1 MAGDRCREKRE
12 RLFGVSSSS
21 GTMAA
26 SQKFC
31 LKWNNFQNS
40 VTSVFDSLR
49 QDEELVD
56 ITLCCE
62 GRKIKAHRMMLSA
75 CSPYFRDLFKDNPC
89 QHPLFFLK
97 DTSYVDIAAVIEFVY
112 KGEVNV
118 LQSQLASFLKT
129 AELLQVK
136 GLSGDEEEDQVP
148 RSQPPPAGRERPPDR
163 SRLASG
169 PPPPPPPVR
178 QRPRESAEPPASPR
192 LKRRR
197 LSGSSGSRPGS
208 PSAVSAAPPPPA
220 AAAGPRDP
228 AADVMA
234 GPPDAALPPPPPP
247 VSGADLAE
255 PPPPQHEPP
264 PQPAAGRQDYGIK
277 VEKIDIADDD
287 DDVSLEATLG
297 QVSTFEASQFDG
309 SDHSASSN
317 DMAGL
322 LSRVSEQGGGDLLA
336 AGASGDDGASQ
347 GPFRCAECGAVY
359 HHVNSYRCHV
369 QMHRGRTQCHVCRRV
384 FDRPTRLNEHLYWVH
399 GVRGAYSPRGRAQRG
414 AAGRGGH
421 HPPHPPLPPPHAD
434 VCTQCGKQFTHRKSY
449 LQHLHVHTGATTC
462 STCGVTFDRKT
473 RLNTHV
479 KLYHPELT
487 RQPSHGSASSGGG
500 GLPCPDC
507 GKVYANS
514 GSLSQHRRIHS
525 GATLCRLCGTGL
537 SRVAHLRRHLI
548 TCHRLSMEQALVVM
562 RGDDT

>member
-1 MAGDRCREKRE
+1 MHHNRID
-12 RLFGVSSSS
+12 
-21 GTMAA
+21 TMAA

-136 GLSGDEEEDQVP
+136 GLSGDEEEDQAP
-148 RSQPPPAGRERPPDR
+148 RSQPPDR
-163 SRLASG
+163 SRLPSG

-234 GPPDAALPPPPPP
+234 GPPGAALPPPPPPP

-255 PPPPQHEPP
+255 PPPPQHEPPPP

-309 SDHSASSN
+309 SDHSASSH
-317 DMAGL
+317 DMSGLLSGLSDRVGDVLAPSASAEDGSAQGHVMAGL
-322 LSRVSEQGGGDLLA
+322 RCSVCQKTFKSRDSL
-336 AGASGDDGASQ
+336 
-347 GPFRCAECGAVY
+347 R
-359 HHVNSYRCHV
+359 HHRALHE
-369 QMHRGRTQCHVCRRV
+369 GRTVCV
-384 FDRPTRLNEHLYWVH
+384 PC
-399 GVRGAYSPRGRAQRG
+399 GRA
-414 AAGRGGH
+414 
-421 HPPHPPLPPPHAD
+421 
-434 VCTQCGKQFTHRKSY
+434 F
-449 LQHLHVHTGATTC
+449 
-462 STCGVTFDRKT
+462 ST
-473 RLNTHV
+473 
-479 KLYHPELT
+479 
-487 RQPSHGSASSGGG
+487 
-500 GLPCPDC
+500 
-507 GKVYANS
+507 
-514 GSLSQHRRIHS
+514 LSNLSEHRRTFH
-525 GATLCRLCGTGL
+525 GM
-537 SRVAHLRRHLI
+537 RRPGPAPP
-548 TCHRLSMEQALVVM
+548 S
-562 RGDDT
+562 

>member
-1 MAGDRCREKRE
+1 MHHNRID
-12 RLFGVSSSS
+12 
-21 GTMAA
+21 TMAA

-136 GLSGDEEEDQVP
+136 GLSGDEEEDQAP
-148 RSQPPPAGRERPPDR
+148 RSQPPDR
-163 SRLASG
+163 SRLPSG

-234 GPPDAALPPPPPP
+234 GPPGAALPPPPPPP

-255 PPPPQHEPP
+255 PPPPQHEPPPP

-309 SDHSASSN
+309 SDHSASSH
-317 DMAGL
+317 DMSGL
-322 LSRVSEQGGGDLLA
+322 LSGLSDRVGDVLAPSASAEDGSAQGHAMTALRC
-336 AGASGDDGASQ
+336 
-347 GPFRCAECGAVY
+347 PF
-359 HHVNSYRCHV
+359 CHKSFKSRDSLRN
-369 QMHRGRTQCHVCRRV
+369 HRALHEGRTAC
-384 FDRPTRLNEHLYWVH
+384 NI
-399 GVRGAYSPRGRAQRG
+399 
-414 AAGRGGH
+414 
-421 HPPHPPLPPPHAD
+421 
-434 VCTQCGKQFTHRKSY
+434 
-449 LQHLHVHTGATTC
+449 
-462 STCGVTFDRKT
+462 
-473 RLNTHV
+473 
-479 KLYHPELT
+479 
-487 RQPSHGSASSGGG
+487 
-500 GLPCPDC
+500 C
-507 GKVYANS
+507 GKVFSTLSNLSEHRNMHKGRTGCTLCGKVFSTTAN
-514 GSLSQHRRIHS
+514 LAEHRRSFHGS
-525 GATLCRLCGTGL
+525 WRPGQGPPP
-537 SRVAHLRRHLI
+537 
-548 TCHRLSMEQALVVM
+548 Q
-562 RGDDT
+562 

>member
-1 MAGDRCREKRE
+1 MHHNRID
-12 RLFGVSSSS
+12 
-21 GTMAA
+21 TMAA

-136 GLSGDEEEDQVP
+136 GLSGDEEEDQAP
-148 RSQPPPAGRERPPDR
+148 RSQPPDR
-163 SRLASG
+163 SRLPSG

-234 GPPDAALPPPPPP
+234 GPPCAALPPPPPP
-247 VSGADLAE
+247 VSGAALAE
-255 PPPPQHEPP
+255 PPPPQHEPPPP

-309 SDHSASSN
+309 SDHSASSH
-317 DMAGL
+317 DMSGL
-322 LSRVSEQGGGDLLA
+322 LSGLSDRVGDVLAPSASAEDGSAQDSSHLLRCDQCGLAFPSAPRLSEHRA
-336 AGASGDDGASQ
+336 W
-347 GPFRCAECGAVY
+347 
-359 HHVNSYRCHV
+359 
-369 QMHRGRTQCHVCRRV
+369 HRGETICHVCGRV
-384 FDRPTRLNEHLYWVH
+384 F
-399 GVRGAYSPRGRAQRG
+399 S
-414 AAGRGGH
+414 
-421 HPPHPPLPPPHAD
+421 
-434 VCTQCGKQFTHRKSY
+434 
-449 LQHLHVHTGATTC
+449 
-462 STCGVTFDRKT
+462 
-473 RLNTHV
+473 
-479 KLYHPELT
+479 
-487 RQPSHGSASSGGG
+487 
-500 GLPCPDC
+500 
-507 GKVYANS
+507 
-514 GSLSQHRRIHS
+514 RIDHM
-525 GATLCRLCGTGL
+525 
-537 SRVAHLRRHLI
+537 RRHMR
-548 TCHRLSMEQALVVM
+548 TRHQVVLPS
-562 RGDDT
+562 RR

>member
-1 MAGDRCREKRE
+1 
-12 RLFGVSSSS
+12 
-21 GTMAA
+21 MAA

-228 AADVMA
+228 AADAMA
-234 GPPDAALPPPPPP
+234 GPPGAALPPPPPPP

-255 PPPPQHEPP
+255 PPPPQHEPPPP

-347 GPFRCAECGAVY
+347 GWAVSGAPSV
-359 HHVNSYRCHV
+359 SGGPRYRCS
-369 QMHRGRTQCHVCRRV
+369 VCGL
-384 FDRPTRLNEHLYWVH
+384 PYQHLSSLN
-399 GVRGAYSPRGRAQRG
+399 
-414 AAGRGGH
+414 
-421 HPPHPPLPPPHAD
+421 
-434 VCTQCGKQFTHRKSY
+434 KHRK
-449 LQHLHVHTGATTC
+449 VHTGDTEC
-462 STCGVTFDRKT
+462 PFCGRVMGSRHNL
-473 RLNTHV
+473 RVHV
-479 KLYHPELT
+479 REVHKAKLP
-487 RQPSHGSASSGGG
+487 
-500 GLPCPDC
+500 
-507 GKVYANS
+507 
-514 GSLSQHRRIHS
+514 
-525 GATLCRLCGTGL
+525 
-537 SRVAHLRRHLI
+537 
-548 TCHRLSMEQALVVM
+548 
-562 RGDDT
+562 

>member
-1 MAGDRCREKRE
+1 MHHNRID
-12 RLFGVSSSS
+12 
-21 GTMAA
+21 TMAA

-136 GLSGDEEEDQVP
+136 GLSGDEEEDQAP
-148 RSQPPPAGRERPPDR
+148 RSQPPDR
-163 SRLASG
+163 SRLPSG

-234 GPPDAALPPPPPP
+234 GPPCAALPPPPPP
-247 VSGADLAE
+247 VSGAALAE
-255 PPPPQHEPP
+255 PPPPQHEPPPP

-309 SDHSASSN
+309 SDHSASSH
-317 DMAGL
+317 DMSGL
-322 LSRVSEQGGGDLLA
+322 LSGLSDRVGDVLAPSASAEDGSAQDAASWAHRCEQ
-336 AGASGDDGASQ
+336 
-347 GPFRCAECGAVY
+347 CGAAFR
-359 HHVNSYRCHV
+359 HPDSLRF
-369 QMHRGRTQCHVCRRV
+369 HREVHQGRTACPVCGHVFSRR
-384 FDRPTRLNEHLYWVH
+384 
-399 GVRGAYSPRGRAQRG
+399 
-414 AAGRGGH
+414 
-421 HPPHPPLPPPHAD
+421 
-434 VCTQCGKQFTHRKSY
+434 SY
-449 LQHLHVHTGATTC
+449 LRQHLQRKHPDHGA
-462 STCGVTFDRKT
+462 
-473 RLNTHV
+473 LM
-479 KLYHPELT
+479 P
-487 RQPSHGSASSGGG
+487 P
-500 GLPCPDC
+500 
-507 GKVYANS
+507 
-514 GSLSQHRRIHS
+514 
-525 GATLCRLCGTGL
+525 
-537 SRVAHLRRHLI
+537 
-548 TCHRLSMEQALVVM
+548 
-562 RGDDT
+562 

>member
-1 MAGDRCREKRE
+1 MHHNRID
-12 RLFGVSSSS
+12 
-21 GTMAA
+21 TMAA

-136 GLSGDEEEDQVP
+136 GLSGDEEEDQAP
-148 RSQPPPAGRERPPDR
+148 RSQPPDR
-163 SRLASG
+163 SRLPSG

-234 GPPDAALPPPPPP
+234 GPPCAALPPPPPP
-247 VSGADLAE
+247 VSGAALAE
-255 PPPPQHEPP
+255 PPPPQHEPPPP

-309 SDHSASSN
+309 SDHSASSH
-317 DMAGL
+317 DMSGL
-322 LSRVSEQGGGDLLA
+322 LSGLSDRVGDVLAPSASAEDGSAQGGA
-336 AGASGDDGASQ
+336 ALGGWMTRGSAARGF
-347 GPFRCAECGAVY
+347 PCALCGKTYALRTSLT
-359 HHVNSYRCHV
+359 HH
-369 QMHRGRTQCHVCRRV
+369 MGLHRGETRCPVCQKV
-384 FDRPTRLNEHLYWVH
+384 FSRKGHMLN
-399 GVRGAYSPRGRAQRG
+399 
-414 AAGRGGH
+414 
-421 HPPHPPLPPPHAD
+421 
-434 VCTQCGKQFTHRKSY
+434 
-449 LQHLHVHTGATTC
+449 
-462 STCGVTFDRKT
+462 
-473 RLNTHV
+473 
-479 KLYHPELT
+479 
-487 RQPSHGSASSGGG
+487 
-500 GLPCPDC
+500 
-507 GKVYANS
+507 
-514 GSLSQHRRIHS
+514 
-525 GATLCRLCGTGL
+525 
-537 SRVAHLRRHLI
+537 HLRTAHQI
-548 TCHRLSMEQALVVM
+548 T
-562 RGDDT
+562 

>member
-1 MAGDRCREKRE
+1 
-12 RLFGVSSSS
+12 
-21 GTMAA
+21 MAA

-228 AADVMA
+228 AADAMA
-234 GPPDAALPPPPPP
+234 GPPGAALPPPPPPP

-255 PPPPQHEPP
+255 PPPPQHEPPPP

-347 GPFRCAECGAVY
+347 
-359 HHVNSYRCHV
+359 
-369 QMHRGRTQCHVCRRV
+369 
-384 FDRPTRLNEHLYWVH
+384 
-399 GVRGAYSPRGRAQRG
+399 VRG
-414 AAGRGGH
+414 
-421 HPPHPPLPPPHAD
+421 
-434 VCTQCGKQFTHRKSY
+434 
-449 LQHLHVHTGATTC
+449 
-462 STCGVTFDRKT
+462 
-473 RLNTHV
+473 
-479 KLYHPELT
+479 
-487 RQPSHGSASSGGG
+487 GSGSGGG

>member
-1 MAGDRCREKRE
+1 
-12 RLFGVSSSS
+12 
-21 GTMAA
+21 MAA

-228 AADVMA
+228 AADAMA
-234 GPPDAALPPPPPP
+234 GPPGAALPPPPPPP

-255 PPPPQHEPP
+255 PPPPQHEPPPP

-347 GPFRCAECGAVY
+347 GRLMTLPPTAVVPRWFSCDRCEQTFTSKSSLWHHQAV
-359 HHVNSYRCHV
+359 
-369 QMHRGRTQCHVCRRV
+369 HRGQ
-384 FDRPTRLNEHLYWVH
+384 TR
-399 GVRGAYSPRGRAQRG
+399 
-414 AAGRGGH
+414 
-421 HPPHPPLPPPHAD
+421 
-434 VCTQCGKQFTHRKSY
+434 
-449 LQHLHVHTGATTC
+449 C
-462 STCGVTFDRKT
+462 S
-473 RLNTHV
+473 L
-479 KLYHPELT
+479 
-487 RQPSHGSASSGGG
+487 
-500 GLPCPDC
+500 C
-507 GKVYANS
+507 GKVYSRRSVLAAHIAN
-514 GSLSQHRRIHS
+514 HHS
-525 GATLCRLCGTGL
+525 GQRAAATAGHPAQRPAPQQRAAQPAAGQQLPPAAAELL
-537 SRVAHLRRHLI
+537 SFPGGEL
-548 TCHRLSMEQALVVM
+548 
-562 RGDDT
+562 GDGGGGPR

>member
-1 MAGDRCREKRE
+1 
-12 RLFGVSSSS
+12 
-21 GTMAA
+21 MAA

-75 CSPYFRDLFKDNPC
+75 CSPYFRDLFK
-89 QHPLFFLK
+89 
-97 DTSYVDIAAVIEFVY
+97 A
-112 KGEVNV
+112 
-118 LQSQLASFLKT
+118 
-129 AELLQVK
+129 
-136 GLSGDEEEDQVP
+136 P
-148 RSQPPPAGRERPPDR
+148 RSQPPDR
-163 SRLASG
+163 SRLPSG

-234 GPPDAALPPPPPP
+234 GPPGAALPPPPPPP

-255 PPPPQHEPP
+255 PPPPQHEPPPP

-309 SDHSASSN
+309 SDHSASSH
-317 DMAGL
+317 DMSGL
-322 LSRVSEQGGGDLLA
+322 LSGLSDRVGDVLAPSASAEDGSAQDAASWAHRCEQ
-336 AGASGDDGASQ
+336 
-347 GPFRCAECGAVY
+347 CGAAFR
-359 HHVNSYRCHV
+359 HPDSLRF
-369 QMHRGRTQCHVCRRV
+369 HREVHQGRTACPVCGHVFSRR
-384 FDRPTRLNEHLYWVH
+384 
-399 GVRGAYSPRGRAQRG
+399 
-414 AAGRGGH
+414 
-421 HPPHPPLPPPHAD
+421 
-434 VCTQCGKQFTHRKSY
+434 SY
-449 LQHLHVHTGATTC
+449 LRQHLQRKHPDHGA
-462 STCGVTFDRKT
+462 
-473 RLNTHV
+473 LM
-479 KLYHPELT
+479 P
-487 RQPSHGSASSGGG
+487 P
-500 GLPCPDC
+500 
-507 GKVYANS
+507 
-514 GSLSQHRRIHS
+514 
-525 GATLCRLCGTGL
+525 
-537 SRVAHLRRHLI
+537 
-548 TCHRLSMEQALVVM
+548 
-562 RGDDT
+562 

>member
-1 MAGDRCREKRE
+1 
-12 RLFGVSSSS
+12 
-21 GTMAA
+21 MAA

-228 AADVMA
+228 AADAMA
-234 GPPDAALPPPPPP
+234 GPPGAALPPPPPPP

-255 PPPPQHEPP
+255 PPPPQHEPPPP

-347 GPFRCAECGAVY
+347 GLA
-359 HHVNSYRCHV
+359 
-369 QMHRGRTQCHVCRRV
+369 
-384 FDRPTRLNEHLYWVH
+384 RLLS
-399 GVRGAYSPRGRAQRG
+399 GGS
-414 AAGRGGH
+414 AGR
-421 HPPHPPLPPPHAD
+421 
-434 VCTQCGKQFTHRKSY
+434 
-449 LQHLHVHTGATTC
+449 
-462 STCGVTFDRKT
+462 
-473 RLNTHV
+473 
-479 KLYHPELT
+479 PEA
-487 RQPSHGSASSGGG
+487 PFA
-500 GLPCPDC
+500 
-507 GKVYANS
+507 
-514 GSLSQHRRIHS
+514 
-525 GATLCRLCGTGL
+525 CRLCDKVFRDASNL
-537 SRVAHLRRHLI
+537 SHHTAVHRGETTCRRCFAVLATKRNLRAHLANCLGPTLTPRRNSA
-548 TCHRLSMEQALVVM
+548 RAAEV
-562 RGDDT
+562 RGSAPAPHGPRPVSSERRAHWEGPSGAAQGAPPAQETEPTLWFQ

>member
-1 MAGDRCREKRE
+1 
-12 RLFGVSSSS
+12 
-21 GTMAA
+21 MAA

-136 GLSGDEEEDQVP
+136 GLSGDEEEDQAP
-148 RSQPPPAGRERPPDR
+148 RSQPPDR
-163 SRLASG
+163 SRLPSG

-234 GPPDAALPPPPPP
+234 GPPCAALPPPPPP
-247 VSGADLAE
+247 VSGAALAE
-255 PPPPQHEPP
+255 PPPPQHEPPPP

-309 SDHSASSN
+309 SDHSASSH
-317 DMAGL
+317 DMSGL
-322 LSRVSEQGGGDLLA
+322 LSGLSDRVGDVLAPSASAEDGSAQGGGGYPCQLC
-336 AGASGDDGASQ
+336 GET
-347 GPFRCAECGAVY
+347 FRTQSKLS
-359 HHVNSYRCHV
+359 HHRAW
-369 QMHRGRTQCHVCRRV
+369 HRGETICHVCQRV
-384 FDRPTRLNEHLYWVH
+384 FARTDILRNHLRTAH
-399 GVRGAYSPRGRAQRG
+399 GVTMPSRRPR
-414 AAGRGGH
+414 AAALLATPSAAAVDPQTPG
-421 HPPHPPLPPPHAD
+421 
-434 VCTQCGKQFTHRKSY
+434 
-449 LQHLHVHTGATTC
+449 VHQSRRDAPWT
-462 STCGVTFDRKT
+462 
-473 RLNTHV
+473 
-479 KLYHPELT
+479 
-487 RQPSHGSASSGGG
+487 GSA
-500 GLPCPDC
+500 PTDW
-507 GKVYANS
+507 
-514 GSLSQHRRIHS
+514 
-525 GATLCRLCGTGL
+525 
-537 SRVAHLRRHLI
+537 
-548 TCHRLSMEQALVVM
+548 
-562 RGDDT
+562 

>member
-1 MAGDRCREKRE
+1 
-12 RLFGVSSSS
+12 
-21 GTMAA
+21 MAA

-136 GLSGDEEEDQVP
+136 GLSGDEEEDQAP
-148 RSQPPPAGRERPPDR
+148 RSQPPDR
-163 SRLASG
+163 SRLPSG

-234 GPPDAALPPPPPP
+234 GPPCAALPPPPPP
-247 VSGADLAE
+247 VSGAALAE
-255 PPPPQHEPP
+255 PPPPQHEPPPP

-309 SDHSASSN
+309 SDHSASSH
-317 DMAGL
+317 DMSGLLSGLSDRVGDVLAPSASAEDGSAQGHVMAGL
-322 LSRVSEQGGGDLLA
+322 RCSICQKTFKSRDS
-336 AGASGDDGASQ
+336 
-347 GPFRCAECGAVY
+347 FRHHRALHEGRTICALCGRVFSTLTNLY
-359 HHVNSYRCHV
+359 HHQRK
-369 QMHRGRTQCHVCRRV
+369 Q
-384 FDRPTRLNEHLYWVH
+384 H
-399 GVRGAYSPRGRAQRG
+399 GG
-414 AAGRGGH
+414 
-421 HPPHPPLPPPHAD
+421 PPDSAPPP
-434 VCTQCGKQFTHRKSY
+434 
-449 LQHLHVHTGATTC
+449 
-462 STCGVTFDRKT
+462 
-473 RLNTHV
+473 
-479 KLYHPELT
+479 P
-487 RQPSHGSASSGGG
+487 P
-500 GLPCPDC
+500 
-507 GKVYANS
+507 
-514 GSLSQHRRIHS
+514 SLS
-525 GATLCRLCGTGL
+525 
-537 SRVAHLRRHLI
+537 
-548 TCHRLSMEQALVVM
+548 
-562 RGDDT
+562 

>member
-1 MAGDRCREKRE
+1 
-12 RLFGVSSSS
+12 
-21 GTMAA
+21 MAA

-228 AADVMA
+228 AADAMA
-234 GPPDAALPPPPPP
+234 GPPGAALPPPPPPP

-255 PPPPQHEPP
+255 PPPPQHEPPPP

-347 GPFRCAECGAVY
+347 GLPSICPVAGCGRSIPNRKRYSEHMAW
-359 HHVNSYRCHV
+359 
-369 QMHRGRTQCHVCRRV
+369 HRGETVCSLCGRRFSSKSNLRIHQSTLHGLHSATVRQKTPQHLAV
-384 FDRPTRLNEHLYWVH
+384 FLQDSAGE
-399 GVRGAYSPRGRAQRG
+399 GSG
-414 AAGRGGH
+414 GRGGW
-421 HPPHPPLPPPHAD
+421 PD
-434 VCTQCGKQFTHRKSY
+434 
-449 LQHLHVHTGATTC
+449 
-462 STCGVTFDRKT
+462 
-473 RLNTHV
+473 
-479 KLYHPELT
+479 
-487 RQPSHGSASSGGG
+487 SSGHGG
-500 GLPCPDC
+500 QP
-507 GKVYANS
+507 
-514 GSLSQHRRIHS
+514 Q
-525 GATLCRLCGTGL
+525 
-537 SRVAHLRRHLI
+537 
-548 TCHRLSMEQALVVM
+548 
-562 RGDDT
+562 

>member
-1 MAGDRCREKRE
+1 
-12 RLFGVSSSS
+12 
-21 GTMAA
+21 MAA

-136 GLSGDEEEDQVP
+136 GLSGDEEEDQAP
-148 RSQPPPAGRERPPDR
+148 RSQPPDR
-163 SRLASG
+163 SRLPSG

-234 GPPDAALPPPPPP
+234 GPPCAALPPPPPP
-247 VSGADLAE
+247 VSGAALAE
-255 PPPPQHEPP
+255 PPPPQHEPPPP

-309 SDHSASSN
+309 SDHSASSH
-317 DMAGL
+317 DMSGL
-322 LSRVSEQGGGDLLA
+322 LSGLSDRVGDVLAPSASAEDGSAQDSSHLLRCDQCGLAFPSAPRLSEHRA
-336 AGASGDDGASQ
+336 W
-347 GPFRCAECGAVY
+347 
-359 HHVNSYRCHV
+359 
-369 QMHRGRTQCHVCRRV
+369 HRGETICHVCGRV
-384 FDRPTRLNEHLYWVH
+384 F
-399 GVRGAYSPRGRAQRG
+399 S
-414 AAGRGGH
+414 
-421 HPPHPPLPPPHAD
+421 
-434 VCTQCGKQFTHRKSY
+434 
-449 LQHLHVHTGATTC
+449 
-462 STCGVTFDRKT
+462 
-473 RLNTHV
+473 
-479 KLYHPELT
+479 
-487 RQPSHGSASSGGG
+487 
-500 GLPCPDC
+500 
-507 GKVYANS
+507 
-514 GSLSQHRRIHS
+514 RIDHM
-525 GATLCRLCGTGL
+525 
-537 SRVAHLRRHLI
+537 RRHMR
-548 TCHRLSMEQALVVM
+548 TRHQVVLPS
-562 RGDDT
+562 RR

>member
-1 MAGDRCREKRE
+1 
-12 RLFGVSSSS
+12 
-21 GTMAA
+21 MAA

-136 GLSGDEEEDQVP
+136 GLSGDEEEDQAP
-148 RSQPPPAGRERPPDR
+148 RSQPPDR
-163 SRLASG
+163 SRLPSG

-234 GPPDAALPPPPPP
+234 GPPGAALPPPPPPP

-255 PPPPQHEPP
+255 PPPPQHEPPPP

-309 SDHSASSN
+309 SDHSASSH
-317 DMAGL
+317 DMSGL
-322 LSRVSEQGGGDLLA
+322 LSGLSDRVGDVLAPSASAEDGSAQGVAYLSDAPAAAPYSAYRRAVSTGHVGARPGSPSGFFVCTEPGCGMRLRSQPRLSEHRSWHRGETTCHVCGRRFSSKHSMWKHAAHKHGSLMPPTAATRRFGAGVGVITGVQGGCG
-336 AGASGDDGASQ
+336 
-347 GPFRCAECGAVY
+347 GPFRPDSEAGDAVPSS
-359 HHVNSYRCHV
+359 VS
-369 QMHRGRTQCHVCRRV
+369 
-384 FDRPTRLNEHLYWVH
+384 E
-399 GVRGAYSPRGRAQRG
+399 
-414 AAGRGGH
+414 
-421 HPPHPPLPPPHAD
+421 PPP
-434 VCTQCGKQFTHRKSY
+434 S
-449 LQHLHVHTGATTC
+449 
-462 STCGVTFDRKT
+462 
-473 RLNTHV
+473 
-479 KLYHPELT
+479 E
-487 RQPSHGSASSGGG
+487 
-500 GLPCPDC
+500 
-507 GKVYANS
+507 
-514 GSLSQHRRIHS
+514 
-525 GATLCRLCGTGL
+525 
-537 SRVAHLRRHLI
+537 
-548 TCHRLSMEQALVVM
+548 
-562 RGDDT
+562 

>member
-1 MAGDRCREKRE
+1 MHHNRID
-12 RLFGVSSSS
+12 
-21 GTMAA
+21 TMAA

-136 GLSGDEEEDQVP
+136 GLSGDEEEDQAP
-148 RSQPPPAGRERPPDR
+148 RSQPPDR
-163 SRLASG
+163 SRLPSG

-234 GPPDAALPPPPPP
+234 GPPCAALPPPPPP
-247 VSGADLAE
+247 VSGAALAE
-255 PPPPQHEPP
+255 PPPPQHEPPPP

-309 SDHSASSN
+309 SDHSASSH
-317 DMAGL
+317 DMSGLLSGLSDRVGDVLAPSASAEDGSAQGHVMAGL
-322 LSRVSEQGGGDLLA
+322 RCSICQKTFKSRDS
-336 AGASGDDGASQ
+336 
-347 GPFRCAECGAVY
+347 FRHHRALHEGRTICALCGRVFSTLTNLY
-359 HHVNSYRCHV
+359 HHQRK
-369 QMHRGRTQCHVCRRV
+369 Q
-384 FDRPTRLNEHLYWVH
+384 H
-399 GVRGAYSPRGRAQRG
+399 GG
-414 AAGRGGH
+414 
-421 HPPHPPLPPPHAD
+421 PPDSAPPP
-434 VCTQCGKQFTHRKSY
+434 
-449 LQHLHVHTGATTC
+449 
-462 STCGVTFDRKT
+462 
-473 RLNTHV
+473 
-479 KLYHPELT
+479 P
-487 RQPSHGSASSGGG
+487 P
-500 GLPCPDC
+500 
-507 GKVYANS
+507 
-514 GSLSQHRRIHS
+514 SLS
-525 GATLCRLCGTGL
+525 
-537 SRVAHLRRHLI
+537 
-548 TCHRLSMEQALVVM
+548 
-562 RGDDT
+562 

>member
-1 MAGDRCREKRE
+1 
-12 RLFGVSSSS
+12 
-21 GTMAA
+21 MAA

-228 AADVMA
+228 AADAMA
-234 GPPDAALPPPPPP
+234 GPPGAALPPPPPPP

-255 PPPPQHEPP
+255 PPPPQHEPPPP

-347 GPFRCAECGAVY
+347 GYSRSVDAFISWLLCPVPGCGKYLRNKCRLSEHLAWHRGETVCP
-359 HHVNSYRCHV
+359 RCHRRFSTRRYMLEH
-369 QMHRGRTQCHVCRRV
+369 QKSHRRGEGSVC
-384 FDRPTRLNEHLYWVH
+384 
-399 GVRGAYSPRGRAQRG
+399 
-414 AAGRGGH
+414 AGTGEPVEWSRGGQG
-421 HPPHPPLPPPHAD
+421 
-434 VCTQCGKQFTHRKSY
+434 TKS
-449 LQHLHVHTGATTC
+449 
-462 STCGVTFDRKT
+462 D
-473 RLNTHV
+473 
-479 KLYHPELT
+479 
-487 RQPSHGSASSGGG
+487 
-500 GLPCPDC
+500 
-507 GKVYANS
+507 
-514 GSLSQHRRIHS
+514 
-525 GATLCRLCGTGL
+525 
-537 SRVAHLRRHLI
+537 
-548 TCHRLSMEQALVVM
+548 
-562 RGDDT
+562 